1 MALAAPAPVALC
13 TVAVAV
19 RKTAPRTAG
28 ASTGT
33 GHSPVDSS
41 KTVTQQTW

>member
-1 MALAAPAPVALC
+1 MALGARALVGLC

-19 RKTAPRTAG
+19 TKTALRMVG

-33 GHSPVDSS
+33 GHSPVDTA
-41 KTVTQQTW
+41 KIATQQTW